1 MKYKSKLLYGNDD
14 IFWPFHSFSP
24 EIPDDI
30 ISFLS
35 MKMLESGRSSVQTP
49 LVPLRSVRISASKA
63 LASPENIQY
72 LPLKWPLRLI
82 ISLSPPCLCE
92 ITEHHCCLLLP
103 PKPTTPPPPS
113 VRAAPP
119 WPLPPTPASTGCLTA
134 AGHRRCPCPMAAG
147 CTCWGASGHSRPS
160 QGHPWVRPV
169 LVVFAR
175 CLSPPAPTSM
185 ARINR
190 PRPPLSYIA
199 NECFKCFRCFSGMLQ
214 IFHMDVAKVDWDVS
228 HVAHVSEVCYKCLF
242 KMFHLF

>member
-82 ISLSPPCLCE
+82 ISLSSMSLWNHRAP
-92 ITEHHCCLLLP
+92 LLP
-103 PKPTTPPPPS
+103 PSSTQADHAASSLSSCSTSLASSPNPS
-113 VRAAPP
+113 INGMPHRRGAPP
-119 WPLPPTPASTGCLTA
+119 LPLPNGRWLHVLGRLGSFPAKPRAPMSAASASGFRAMPLAASSHLDGQNQPAPASPFLYCKW
-134 AGHRRCPCPMAAG
+134 MF
-147 CTCWGASGHSRPS
+147 
-160 QGHPWVRPV
+160 Q
-169 LVVFAR
+169 VF
-175 CLSPPAPTSM
+175 
-185 ARINR
+185 
-190 PRPPLSYIA
+190 
-199 NECFKCFRCFSGMLQ
+199 
-214 IFHMDVAKVDWDVS
+214 
-228 HVAHVSEVCYKCLF
+228 
-242 KMFHLF
+242 